1 MTTDRGFTPRDQQEV
16 GAFAASDPVKTIRRP
31 HASVAP
37 LDALDR
43 AIVNRLQEG
52 LPVEARPFDA
62 VAAELCC
69 TAQALIE
76 RVRRLRETGVLTR
89 FGPFFDA
96 AAMGGAF
103 CLCAIAVPEERF
115 AAMANIVNRHD
126 EVAHNYQ
133 RAHALNMWFVLAT
146 ETEAGIAAVADAIER
161 ETGLTVLRF
170 PKLEEYFIGFR
181 VAA

>member
-1 MTTDRGFTPRDQQEV
+1 MTARH
-16 GAFAASDPVKTIRRP
+16 P
-31 HASVAP
+31 HAPAAP
-37 LDALDR
+37 LDVLDR

-62 VAAELCC
+62 VAAELGTTCEV
-69 TAQALIE
+69 LIE
-76 RVRRLRETGVLTR
+76 RVRALREASVLTR

-115 AAMANIVNRHD
+115 AEVTETVNRHD
-126 EVAHNYQ
+126 EVAHNYE
-133 RAHALNMWFVLAT
+133 RAHELNMWFVLAT
-146 ETEAGIAAVADAIER
+146 EIEATITAVADAIER